1 VESFLDSQPAGES
14 NFVYF
19 ITDGEPSENAWPAVL
34 ARITDEAT
42 KGYEVRIEAFGIGRQ
57 VDIDT
62 LVAFDPTPQLLSG
75 ADALTEAFTATPLFS
90 ADLVSL
96 SVELI
101 ADGVNEGVIAT
112 ENSAGVASRG
122 LVTTLPLAEIA
133 GLADLLG
140 ASNRISATAGYDLD
154 GDPETIEIELFAS
167 TVFAKADTAQT
178 LTGTAGSDLLLGSD
192 LGDVMSGGTGN
203 DILLGFDGDDVFR
216 PGAGRDTVLAGA
228 GDDRIV
234 MEGPAAGGS
243 VLDGG
248 TGRDTIEIGF
258 GGDVNAGLT
267 DLVDLRGI
275 EVIDMRNG
283 EANSLSLTLSDVL
296 GMSDESD
303 PVLEA
308 LLGGEAPLART
319 IRGDAADSLV
329 LEGAVRTGSIADG
342 TGNTFDIY
350 SFEGGSDVLATLAV
364 DAEMA
369 VSTQAAGT

>member
-1 VESFLDSQPAGES
+1 
-14 NFVYF
+14 
-19 ITDGEPSENAWPAVL
+19 
-34 ARITDEAT
+34 
-42 KGYEVRIEAFGIGRQ
+42 
-57 VDIDT
+57 
-62 LVAFDPTPQLLSG
+62 
-75 ADALTEAFTATPLFS
+75 
-90 ADLVSL
+90 
-96 SVELI
+96 
-101 ADGVNEGVIAT
+101 
-112 ENSAGVASRG
+112 
-122 LVTTLPLAEIA
+122 
-133 GLADLLG
+133 
-140 ASNRISATAGYDLD
+140 
-154 GDPETIEIELFAS
+154 
-167 TVFAKADTAQT
+167 
-178 LTGTAGSDLLLGSD
+178 
-192 LGDVMSGGTGN
+192 
-203 DILLGFDGDDVFR
+203 
-216 PGAGRDTVLAGA
+216 VLAGA

-308 LLGGEAPLART
+308 LLGDEAPLART

-329 LEGAVRTGSIADG
+329 LEGAVRTGSVADG